1 MQRKMKRTWTR
12 VFEDVQ
18 EMPSR
23 LGKKLI
29 QAFCIELNKTFCKKL
44 KKEETMKLQ
53 ERRRFQSLSLFIT
66 LVITLTMYPIKAP
79 AQIYGSLE
87 VDIPFQF
94 YVVNTKL
101 PSGRYIFRMLDNS
114 DMGPWKSLAR
124 LASVVALPK
133 HLDAALPE
141 ATNPFPGTV
150 DLLRKL

>member
-1 MQRKMKRTWTR
+1 
-12 VFEDVQ
+12 
-18 EMPSR
+18 
-23 LGKKLI
+23 
-29 QAFCIELNKTFCKKL
+29 
-44 KKEETMKLQ
+44 MKLQ

>member
-1 MQRKMKRTWTR
+1 MKRTWTR

-124 LASVVALPK
+124 TVLLPFFSKSVL
-133 HLDAALPE
+133 
-141 ATNPFPGTV
+141 
-150 DLLRKL
+150 